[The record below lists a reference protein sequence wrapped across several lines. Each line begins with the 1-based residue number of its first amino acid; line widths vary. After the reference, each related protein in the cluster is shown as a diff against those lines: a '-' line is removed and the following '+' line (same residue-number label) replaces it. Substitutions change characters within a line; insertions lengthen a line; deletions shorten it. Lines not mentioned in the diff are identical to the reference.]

1 MSLQNIYFEL
11 SKEMDDEY
19 YTELA
24 RTEVLLIPVIIDKI
38 YENPVNSFYAEG
50 LLEKISKVLPKL
62 VYPYFSYIAEI
73 LNLADSVNTW
83 NVWRIIAN
91 LISCDIDNVW
101 DSVREKYF
109 SALKSNSVVEFSI
122 ACDCAEKV
130 VASKP
135 NDKDA
140 IIDILNNIGSHK
152 YLVAGEESVGS
163 LEVAKQK
170 ANELLEKL

>member
-73 LNLADSVNTW
+73 LNLA
-83 NVWRIIAN
+83 
-91 LISCDIDNVW
+91 
-101 DSVREKYF
+101 
-109 SALKSNSVVEFSI
+109 
-122 ACDCAEKV
+122 
-130 VASKP
+130 
-135 NDKDA
+135 
-140 IIDILNNIGSHK
+140 
-152 YLVAGEESVGS
+152 
-163 LEVAKQK
+163 
-170 ANELLEKL
+170 LEKSTFLHLNPILLLSFQSPVTVLRR